1 MLKINIGSSFDQ
13 SEIVFDD
20 NTTVRKAFETAK
32 INLNNSM
39 TVMVNSRRIPTSDL
53 DKTLSQVGIK
63 DGDLVTTSQKIEG
76 AN

>member
-39 TVMVNSRRIPTSDL
+39 TVMVNSRRIPTDDL